1 MKLIKRLDLQKYQQ
15 QDIIQCA
22 KCYNFILIEEQ
33 DMSIICPFCNYNMQF
48 YTIKKHNGK
57 LVETLEILLSAIQN
71 ILQQDYGIIIYH
83 NNKKMLVRN
92 QNKQILIEQVRKDL
106 NNYQDLTN
114 GKFIKVQKEAKL
126 LLQKQKEGL
135 KE

>member
-1 MKLIKRLDLQKYQQ
+1 
-15 QDIIQCA
+15 
-22 KCYNFILIEEQ
+22 
-33 DMSIICPFCNYNMQF
+33 MQF

-83 NNKKMLVRN
+83 NDKKMLVRN

>member
-1 MKLIKRLDLQKYQQ
+1 
-15 QDIIQCA
+15 
-22 KCYNFILIEEQ
+22 
-33 DMSIICPFCNYNMQF
+33 MQF

-57 LVETLEILLSAIQN
+57 LVETLEILLSVIQN

-126 LLQKQKEGL
+126 LLQKQKEGF

>member
-1 MKLIKRLDLQKYQQ
+1 
-15 QDIIQCA
+15 
-22 KCYNFILIEEQ
+22 
-33 DMSIICPFCNYNMQF
+33 MQF